1 VGILAIKSKHYDAL
15 KHKVY
20 ALLNKQASPKK
31 IAQNALT
38 QMRLRWDIY
47 WADIYWASGGV
58 FTNASEYHYLND
70 NHIDSALKAILRDY
84 IKSH

>member
-15 KHKVY
+15 KRKVY

-38 QMRLRWDIY
+38 QMRLRW
-47 WADIYWASGGV
+47 DIYWASGGV

>member
-1 VGILAIKSKHYDAL
+1 MGTLAIKSKHYETL
-15 KHKVY
+15 KRKVY

-47 WADIYWASGGV
+47 WASGGA